1 MHSTNYNG
9 SLQHYPYAYEK
20 FGVTAVRQQ
29 IDGEEY
35 PYRALELTGS
45 SSSEDLVGYDRFLTA
60 SGACKQH
67 RVPMLLPGDWGQ
79 GKNCTLY
86 MFNNVVGDADD
97 PEYRNPRLTGNV
109 RYEIDFRAAVGHNIT
124 VVIWSE
130 YKNIYE
136 IDQWGGIIYSINS

>member
-60 SGACKQH
+60 SGACK
-67 RVPMLLPGDWGQ
+67 
-79 GKNCTLY
+79 
-86 MFNNVVGDADD
+86 
-97 PEYRNPRLTGNV
+97 
-109 RYEIDFRAAVGHNIT
+109 
-124 VVIWSE
+124 
-130 YKNIYE
+130 
-136 IDQWGGIIYSINS
+136 